1 VNEKVNT
8 QAHSVRP
15 PTEHFSLG
23 RAMAVCKRVLTQI
36 VRDRR
41 TLGMLFAMPAVVM
54 LIFGF
59 ALSGEI
65 KNVPILLDDSDVSY
79 SVQVGLGK
87 NVTLALGDEV
97 SEALRTDDRVK
108 LYTGSFDVNKPKVD
122 DGTYFAVIKIPANF
136 SESAFLKSRGE
147 NTSLTIQIYLDAT
160 KPAIRGSIM
169 GALQDAL
176 QSAMGSQGVVIGQQ
190 LAFGGAE
197 YTGLDVSLPSVIGLI
212 LTFLLLLVS
221 LMIITRERTGGTLQ
235 RLYAT
240 PLTALERLV
249 GYSIAL
255 LLLGIMMVVVLLVI
269 GVGIFDVVVKGDLL
283 DLFFGAV
290 IYALVHVLM
299 AVSLSNFARNE
310 LQAVQLAPLIAFPS
324 MALSGML
331 VPVNSL
337 PDFVQPFARLI
348 PLYYGNRIFEGIMLK
363 GYGLMQLAPDLMAII
378 GMAMI
383 FMVLAFATVKDRL
396 ED

>member
-1 VNEKVNT
+1 
-8 QAHSVRP
+8 
-15 PTEHFSLG
+15 
-23 RAMAVCKRVLTQI
+23 
-36 VRDRR
+36 
-41 TLGMLFAMPAVVM
+41 
-54 LIFGF
+54 
-59 ALSGEI
+59 
-65 KNVPILLDDSDVSY
+65 
-79 SVQVGLGK
+79 
-87 NVTLALGDEV
+87 
-97 SEALRTDDRVK
+97 
-108 LYTGSFDVNKPKVD
+108 
-122 DGTYFAVIKIPANF
+122 
-136 SESAFLKSRGE
+136 
-147 NTSLTIQIYLDAT
+147 
-160 KPAIRGSIM
+160 
-169 GALQDAL
+169 
-176 QSAMGSQGVVIGQQ
+176 
-190 LAFGGAE
+190 
-197 YTGLDVSLPSVIGLI
+197 
-212 LTFLLLLVS
+212 
-221 LMIITRERTGGTLQ
+221 
-235 RLYAT
+235 
-240 PLTALERLV
+240 
-249 GYSIAL
+249 
-255 LLLGIMMVVVLLVI
+255 MMVVVLLVI

-363 GYGLMQLAPDLMAII
+363 GYGLMQLAPDLMAIL